1 MSASAGAAIA
11 ASIES
16 DLHRYVGFGNK
27 QAGGTGD
34 NGCGD
39 WLASELEQGGCAGAR
54 QAVSVPGFAPDRC
67 EIAADGARAALWPQ
81 PIVRLTGADGL
92 SGPLVRVDAA
102 GNAVTPLKGA
112 IALVDLPFG
121 RWSTALAKPIRTP
134 IGAAFA
140 GGARAV
146 ADVTNGP
153 TGKIIALNKIGRAHV

>member
-34 NGCGD
+34 KGCGD
-39 WLASELEQGGCAGAR
+39 WLASELEQAGFAVER
-54 QAVSVPGFAPDRC
+54 QAVSVPWFAPDRC

-92 SGPLVRVDAA
+92 SGPRSEEHTSELQSLMRLSY
-102 GNAVTPLKGA
+102 AVFCLKNKTSNLENKA
-112 IALVDLPFG
+112 I
-121 RWSTALAKPIRTP
+121 
-134 IGAAFA
+134 
-140 GGARAV
+140 
-146 ADVTNGP
+146 NE
-153 TGKIIALNKIGRAHV
+153 